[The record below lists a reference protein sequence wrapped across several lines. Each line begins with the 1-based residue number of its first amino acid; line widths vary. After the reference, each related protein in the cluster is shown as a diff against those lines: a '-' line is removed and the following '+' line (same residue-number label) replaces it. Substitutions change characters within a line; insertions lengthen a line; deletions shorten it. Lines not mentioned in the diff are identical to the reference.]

1 MLKPQNTDER
11 NDERYKEME
20 RHTMFIFGR
29 LNVIKMSVLPTL
41 ICRFNAIPIQIP
53 AIFFFFVDLGKFILK
68 VIWKDKRIRRAKAI
82 MKKYKVE
89 GVTLPNFKTYYRL

>member
-53 AIFFFFVDLGKFILK
+53 AIFFFCRSRQVYFKSD
-68 VIWKDKRIRRAKAI
+68 
-82 MKKYKVE
+82 ME
-89 GVTLPNFKTYYRL
+89 GQKNSKS